1 MKLAAIRDDDVSFFT
16 NPAQLERVHAPLL
29 EKNIPVNI
37 AAIPFV
43 SANVE
48 LRHEKL
54 KGDYEPFIPP
64 EYRGRNERFDI
75 GGNKALVDFVRRH
88 PAIHVAQHGYSHA
101 YVDGAREFDISD
113 GAKISAMISEG
124 GRVIEKAFGV
134 RPAFFVAPWD
144 SISRAAFAALAR
156 SFEGIS
162 TGWLSKDSVPLAW
175 LPKLLV
181 KKLKHRNYI
190 FAGGTL
196 VLEHPGCILS
206 QFTPVEAIRERVMA
220 YLADHDVAVLTTHH
234 WEYFGEDGAPNEP
247 LLAAY
252 HALVAELS
260 ERRDIRFAT
269 FPDIRR
275 ALFNR

>member
-1 MKLAAIRDDDVSFFT
+1 MKLAAIRDDDISFFT
-16 NPAQLERVHAPLL
+16 KPALLERVHGPLL
-29 EKNIPVNI
+29 EKAIPINI
-37 AAIPFV
+37 AAVPFV
-43 SANVE
+43 SANVK

-64 EYRGRNERFDI
+64 EYRGRDECFEI

-101 YVDGAREFDISD
+101 YVDGAREFEIADSARISE
-113 GAKISAMISEG
+113 MISEG
-124 GRVIEKAFGV
+124 ARIIEKAFGV

-162 TGWLSKDSVPLAW
+162 TGWLSKDSVPLTW

-181 KKLKHRNYI
+181 KKLAHRNYI
-190 FAGGTL
+190 LAGKTL
-196 VLEHPGCILS
+196 VVEHPGCILS
-206 QFTPVEAIRERVMA
+206 KFTPPQEIRQRVLQ
-220 YLADHDVAVLTTHH
+220 YIENSEVAVLTTHH

-252 HALVAELS
+252 HAVVAELAGRS
-260 ERRDIRFAT
+260 DVRLASFAEIRT
-269 FPDIRR
+269 
-275 ALFNR
+275 ALIDA